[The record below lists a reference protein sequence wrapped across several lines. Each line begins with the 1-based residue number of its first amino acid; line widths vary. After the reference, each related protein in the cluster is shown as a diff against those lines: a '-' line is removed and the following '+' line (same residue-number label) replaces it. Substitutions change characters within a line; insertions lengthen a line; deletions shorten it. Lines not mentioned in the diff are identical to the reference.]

1 MLPRSPTEYEL
12 HALVDG
18 ELANE
23 RLRDVIAYLAAHP
36 AAARRVAAFAR
47 QRATLAAL
55 AQCMAHTGAGAPATE
70 LEQAL
75 CRAIR
80 RQARL
85 RGYRGR
91 RHNPTG
97 GCRRSHGP
105 AAFGAVAAAVAR
117 QRQAF

>member
-1 MLPRSPTEYEL
+1 MLPRSPIEYEL

-23 RLRDVIAYLAAHP
+23 RRRDVIAYLAAHP
-36 AAARRVAAFAR
+36 AAARRVSVFAR

-70 LEQAL
+70 LERAL

-85 RGYRGR
+85 RGHRGR
-91 RHNPTG
+91 RDNPTG
-97 GCRRSHGP
+97 GRSHGP
-105 AAFGAVAAAVAR
+105 AAFGAVAAAAAR
-117 QRQAF
+117 QRLAS

>member
-1 MLPRSPTEYEL
+1 MLPRSPIEYEL

-23 RLRDVIAYLAAHP
+23 RRRDVIAYLAAHP
-36 AAARRVAAFAR
+36 AAARRVAVFAR

-55 AQCMAHTGAGAPATE
+55 ARCMAHTGAGALATE

-85 RGYRGR
+85 RGHRGR

-97 GCRRSHGP
+97 GRSHGP
-105 AAFGAVAAAVAR
+105 AAFGAVAAAAAR
-117 QRQAF
+117 QRLAS